1 MTTLRARTVFSDEKL
16 TVTAIESL
24 TFRTDRT
31 SRLRHMTAS
40 LTPIAVIV
48 REQDR
53 TYGFDMDA
61 QPVDIDQMDLPA
73 DFELE

>member
-1 MTTLRARTVFSDEKL
+1 MTTVRARTVFSDDKR

-24 TFRTDRT
+24 QFRADKTNCP
-31 SRLRHMTAS
+31 RHVTAS
-40 LTPIAVIV
+40 LRPVAVIV

-53 TYGFDMDA
+53 TYALDMTA
-61 QPVDIDQMDLPA
+61 QPVDIDRLDLPA